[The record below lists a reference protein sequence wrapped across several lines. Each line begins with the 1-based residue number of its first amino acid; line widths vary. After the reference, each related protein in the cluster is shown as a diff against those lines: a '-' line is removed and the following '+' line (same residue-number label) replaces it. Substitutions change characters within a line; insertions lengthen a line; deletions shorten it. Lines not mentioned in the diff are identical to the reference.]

1 MQSTLTLRS
10 LPLAIT
16 HISKLSAAGFETVGD
31 LRDVGIIDLS
41 KGEPEKMFGVCFYNI
56 NISCTTLLM

>member
-41 KGEPEKMFGVCFYNI
+41 KGEPEKMCGVCFYNI
-56 NISCTTLLM
+56 N

>member
-41 KGEPEKMFGVCFYNI
+41 KGEPEKCLECVSIILIYHARHF
-56 NISCTTLLM
+56 